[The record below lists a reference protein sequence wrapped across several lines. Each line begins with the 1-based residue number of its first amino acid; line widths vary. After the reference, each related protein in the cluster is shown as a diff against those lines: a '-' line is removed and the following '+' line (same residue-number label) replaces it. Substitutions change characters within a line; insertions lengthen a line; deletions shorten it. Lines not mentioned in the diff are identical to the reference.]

1 MGLTG
6 DAMIE
11 VHELTKR
18 FRSGAEDVLAVNQ
31 LSFRVDPGE
40 VYGLLGPN
48 GAGKTTTLRMIIGL
62 LQPDAGYA
70 EVAGMRASESPY
82 EVRARIGLVS
92 ANDGV
97 YPWLTVR
104 EMLLYFAELYGT
116 PVESA
121 REQIDETSQL
131 LGFVEYLD
139 RRCINLSTGQKQR
152 ITLARA
158 LIHRPPVLL
167 MDEPTRGLDVVASR
181 TVFDYIQLARERGIA
196 VIVST
201 HRLDEAQRL
210 CDRFGLL
217 HRGRMASEGTL
228 QELRQRSGRETLVEM
243 FYDLMPAATKATP
256 ETLTTEGQSLS

>member
-1 MGLTG
+1 
-6 DAMIE
+6 MIV
-11 VHELTKR
+11 VHQLSKR
-18 FRSGAEDVLAVNQ
+18 FRTSDADVLAVDR
-31 LSFRVDPGE
+31 LSFQVAPGE

-62 LQPDAGYA
+62 LSPDEGFA
-70 EVAGMRASESPY
+70 EVDGYRTSESPY

-116 PVESA
+116 SNEIA
-121 REQIDETSQL
+121 EEQIEQTSRL
-131 LGFVEYLD
+131 LDFAEYLD
-139 RRCINLSTGQKQR
+139 RRCITLSTGQKQR

-158 LIHRPPVLL
+158 LIHQPPVLL

-181 TVFDYIQLARERGIA
+181 TVFDYIQHARERGIA

-217 HRGRMASEGTL
+217 YRGHMAMEGNLADL
-228 QELRQRSGRETLVEM
+228 QHVSGRETLVEM
-243 FYDLMPAATKATP
+243 FYDLMKPRSESAASSVSTIA
-256 ETLTTEGQSLS
+256 EGSAN

>member
-1 MGLTG
+1 MPTRDDGNG
-6 DAMIE
+6 QRMI
-11 VHELTKR
+11 VAHELTKQ
-18 FRSGAEDVLAVNQ
+18 FQDGEDSVLAVNR
-31 LSFRVDPGE
+31 LSFRVEPGE

-62 LQPDAGYA
+62 LRPDYGFA
-70 EVAGMRASESPY
+70 EVAGFRTTESPF

-116 PVESA
+116 SIEEAELQTEWLADV
-121 REQIDETSQL
+121 
-131 LGFVEYLD
+131 LGFREYLD
-139 RRCINLSTGQKQR
+139 RRSIALSTGQKQR
-152 ITLARA
+152 VTLARA

-181 TVFDYIQLARERGIA
+181 VVFEYIQHAREQGLAI
-196 VIVST
+196 IVCT
-201 HRLDEAQRL
+201 HRLDEAQRI

-217 HRGRMASEGTL
+217 HRGCIAREGDFDA
-228 QELRQRSGRETLVEM
+228 LRAETGRDSLVEM
-243 FYDLMPAATKATP
+243 FYDLMHVDP
-256 ETLTTEGQSLS
+256 EVSALSGGRP

>member
-1 MGLTG
+1 
-6 DAMIE
+6 MID
-11 VHELTKR
+11 VHGLTKR
-18 FRSGAEDVLAVNQ
+18 FRSADSDILAVDG
-31 LSFRVDPGE
+31 LSFHVQPGE

-62 LQPDAGYA
+62 LSPDAGYA
-70 EVAGMRASESPY
+70 SVDGFRTIDDPF
-82 EVRARIGLVS
+82 EVRSRIGLVS

-116 PVESA
+116 PPELA
-121 REQIDETSQL
+121 EQQLEETSRL
-131 LGFVEYLD
+131 LGFREYLD
-139 RRCINLSTGQKQR
+139 RRCTNLSTGQKQR
-152 ITLARA
+152 VTLARA

-181 TVFDYIQLARERGIA
+181 TVFDYIQHAREQGIA

-217 HRGRMASEGTL
+217 FRGRLAREGDLAKL
-228 QELRQRSGRETLVEM
+228 QAESGKETLVEM
-243 FYDLMPAATKATP
+243 FYDLMQPIA
-256 ETLTTEGQSLS
+256 QSS

>member
-1 MGLTG
+1 
-6 DAMIE
+6 MI
-11 VHELTKR
+11 VVQELTKR
-18 FRSGAEDVLAVNQ
+18 FRGADAQVLAVDR
-31 LSFRVDPGE
+31 LSFQVSPGE

-62 LQPDAGYA
+62 LTPDQGYA
-70 EVAGMRASESPY
+70 SVAGFRTLDDPF
-82 EVRARIGLVS
+82 EVRSRIGLVS

-116 PVESA
+116 PLDVA
-121 REQIDETSQL
+121 EQQLDETSRM
-131 LGFVEYLD
+131 LGFREYLD
-139 RRCINLSTGQKQR
+139 RRCTHLSTGQKQR

-181 TVFDYIQLARERGIA
+181 TVFDYIQHARDQGIA

-217 HRGRMASEGTL
+217 YRGRLAMEGDL
-228 QELRQRSGRETLVEM
+228 QSLQQTSGRETLVEM
-243 FYDLMPAATKATP
+243 FYDLMQPSREVA
-256 ETLTTEGQSLS
+256 G

>member
-1 MGLTG
+1 
-6 DAMIE
+6 MIS
-11 VHELTKR
+11 VNELTKR
-18 FRSGAEDVLAVNQ
+18 FRSADSDVLAVDH
-31 LSFRVDPGE
+31 LSFSVDQGE

-62 LQPDAGYA
+62 LTPDSGF
-70 EVAGMRASESPY
+70 ASVDGFRTIDNPF
-82 EVRARIGLVS
+82 EVRSRIGLVS

-116 PVESA
+116 PSDVA
-121 REQIDETSQL
+121 HEQLDVTCDM
-131 LGFVEYLD
+131 LGFREYLD
-139 RRCINLSTGQKQR
+139 RRCTNLSTGQKQR
-152 ITLARA
+152 VTLARA

-181 TVFDYIQLARERGIA
+181 TVFDYIQHAREQGIA

-217 HRGRMASEGTL
+217 YRGRLAREGDLSTL
-228 QELRQRSGRETLVEM
+228 QSESGKQTLVEM
-243 FYDLMPAATKATP
+243 FYELMSPTENAT
-256 ETLTTEGQSLS
+256 S

>member
-1 MGLTG
+1 
-6 DAMIE
+6 MIS

-18 FRSGAEDVLAVNQ
+18 FRSADSDVLAVNS
-31 LSFRVDPGE
+31 LSFSVAAGE

-62 LQPDAGYA
+62 LTPDSGYA
-70 EVAGMRASESPY
+70 SVDGYRTIDNPF
-82 EVRARIGLVS
+82 EVRSRIGLVS

-116 PVESA
+116 PADVAQQQLEV
-121 REQIDETSQL
+121 TSDM
-131 LGFVEYLD
+131 LGFREYLD
-139 RRCINLSTGQKQR
+139 RRCTNLSTGQKQR
-152 ITLARA
+152 VTLARA

-181 TVFDYIQLARERGIA
+181 TVFDYIQHAREQGIA

-217 HRGRMASEGTL
+217 YRGQLAREGNLAAL
-228 QELRQRSGRETLVEM
+228 QKESGKETLVEI
-243 FYDLMPAATKATP
+243 FYDLMSPPQHAA
-256 ETLTTEGQSLS
+256 S

>member
-1 MGLTG
+1 
-6 DAMIE
+6 MI
-11 VHELTKR
+11 VVNELTKR
-18 FRSGAEDVLAVNQ
+18 FRSADSSVLAVDQ
-31 LSFRVDPGE
+31 LSFRVEPGE

-62 LQPDAGYA
+62 LSPDDGFAS
-70 EVAGMRASESPY
+70 VAGFRTVDHPF
-82 EVRARIGLVS
+82 EVRSRIGLVS

-116 PVESA
+116 PLDVAEKQL
-121 REQIDETSQL
+121 EETSRM
-131 LGFVEYLD
+131 LGFEDYLG
-139 RRCINLSTGQKQR
+139 RRCTHLSTGQKQR

-181 TVFDYIQLARERGIA
+181 TVFDYIQHAREQGIA

-217 HRGRMASEGTL
+217 YRGRLAMEGDLATL
-228 QELRQRSGRETLVEM
+228 QEVSGRETLVEM
-243 FYDLMPAATKATP
+243 FYDLMQTP
-256 ETLTTEGQSLS
+256 SSTVQPEEIA

>member
-1 MGLTG
+1 
-6 DAMIE
+6 MIKVNE
-11 VHELTKR
+11 VTKR
-18 FRSGAEDVLAVNQ
+18 FRGGDSDVLAVDR
-31 LSFRVDPGE
+31 LSFQIHPGE

-62 LQPDAGYA
+62 LTPDSGYT
-70 EVAGMRASESPY
+70 EVAGFRTANDPF
-82 EVRARIGLVS
+82 EVRARVGLVS
-92 ANDGV
+92 ASDGV

-116 PVESA
+116 DPDTAQQQLV
-121 REQIDETSQL
+121 ETSSML
-131 LGFVEYLD
+131 NFTEYLD
-139 RRCINLSTGQKQR
+139 RRCVNLSTGQKQR

-158 LIHRPPVLL
+158 LMHRPPVLL

-181 TVFDYIQLARERGIA
+181 IVFDYIQHAREQGIA

-217 HRGRMASEGTL
+217 YRGRMAMEGDLATL
-228 QELRQRSGRETLVEM
+228 QHQSGKQSLVEM
-243 FYDLMPAATKATP
+243 FYDLMDPSASM
-256 ETLTTEGQSLS
+256 EESVS

>member
-1 MGLTG
+1 
-6 DAMIE
+6 MI
-11 VHELTKR
+11 VANELTKQ
-18 FRSGAEDVLAVNQ
+18 FQDGDRSVLAVDR
-31 LSFRVDPGE
+31 LSFRVQPGE

-62 LQPDAGYA
+62 LQPDFGYA
-70 EVAGMRASESPY
+70 EVAGYRTTDSPF

-116 PVESA
+116 PRDEAVEQS
-121 REQIDETSQL
+121 EWLSDI
-131 LGFVEYLD
+131 LGFREYLD
-139 RRCINLSTGQKQR
+139 RRSIKLSTGQKQR
-152 ITLARA
+152 VTLARA

-181 TVFDYIQLARERGIA
+181 TVFEYIQHAREQGLA
-196 VIVST
+196 VIVCT
-201 HRLDEAQRL
+201 HRLDEAQRI

-217 HRGRMASEGTL
+217 HRGRIAREGDF
-228 QELRQRSGRETLVEM
+228 ESLRAETGKNSLVEM
-243 FYDLMPAATKATP
+243 FYDLMEVENDGTRVTP
-256 ETLTTEGQSLS
+256 DVSFNRGNQ

>member
-1 MGLTG
+1 
-6 DAMIE
+6 MILA
-11 VHELTKR
+11 HQLTKR
-18 FRSGAEDVLAVNQ
+18 FRGNNADVLAVDG
-31 LSFRVDPGE
+31 LSFRVEPGE

-62 LQPDAGYA
+62 LQPDSGYA
-70 EVAGMRASESPY
+70 EVAGYRTSDSPF
-82 EVRARIGLVS
+82 EVRAQVGLVS
-92 ANDGV
+92 ASDGV

-116 PVESA
+116 EPELA
-121 REQIDETSQL
+121 QQQLAETSRM
-131 LGFVEYLD
+131 LGFEEYLD
-139 RRCINLSTGQKQR
+139 RRCLQLSTGQKQR
-152 ITLARA
+152 VTLARA

-181 TVFDYIQLARERGIA
+181 TVFDYIQHAREQGIA

-217 HRGRMASEGTL
+217 YRGRLAMEGDL
-228 QELRQRSGRETLVEM
+228 GSLRGASGRETLVEM
-243 FYDLMPAATKATP
+243 FYDLIQQQPVLPA
-256 ETLTTEGQSLS
+256 S

>member
-1 MGLTG
+1 M
-6 DAMIE
+6 
-11 VHELTKR
+11 
-18 FRSGAEDVLAVNQ
+18 AVNG
-31 LSFRVDPGE
+31 LSFHVKPGE

-48 GAGKTTTLRMIIGL
+48 GAGKTTTLRMVIGL
-62 LQPDAGYA
+62 LQPDSGYT
-70 EVAGMRASESPY
+70 EVAGFRTAAAPF
-82 EVRARIGLVS
+82 EVRARVGLVS

-116 PVESA
+116 PPDVA
-121 REQIDETSQL
+121 QEQLAETSRML
-131 LGFVEYLD
+131 NFEDYLD
-139 RRCINLSTGQKQR
+139 RRCLQLSTGQKQR

-181 TVFDYIQLARERGIA
+181 TVFDYIQHARERGIA

-217 HRGRMASEGTL
+217 YRGRMAMEGDLASL
-228 QELRQRSGRETLVEM
+228 QQTSGRETLVEM
-243 FYDLMPAATKATP
+243 FYDLMQSGESATA
-256 ETLTTEGQSLS
+256 

>member
-1 MGLTG
+1 
-6 DAMIE
+6 MIKVNE
-11 VHELTKR
+11 VTKR
-18 FRSGAEDVLAVNQ
+18 FRGGDSDVLAVDR
-31 LSFRVDPGE
+31 LSFQIHPGE

-62 LQPDAGYA
+62 LTPDSGYT
-70 EVAGMRASESPY
+70 EVAGFRTANDPF
-82 EVRARIGLVS
+82 EVRARVGLVS
-92 ANDGV
+92 ASDGV

-116 PVESA
+116 DPDTAQQQLV
-121 REQIDETSQL
+121 ETSSML
-131 LGFVEYLD
+131 NFTEYLD
-139 RRCINLSTGQKQR
+139 RRCVNLSTGQKQR

-158 LIHRPPVLL
+158 LMHRPPVLL

-181 TVFDYIQLARERGIA
+181 IVFDYIQHAREQGIA

-217 HRGRMASEGTL
+217 YRGRMAMEGDLATL
-228 QELRQRSGRETLVEM
+228 QRQSGKQSLVEM
-243 FYDLMPAATKATP
+243 FYDLMDPSASM
-256 ETLTTEGQSLS
+256 EESVS

>member
-1 MGLTG
+1 
-6 DAMIE
+6 MIAAR
-11 VHELTKR
+11 ELSKT
-18 FRSGAEDVLAVNQ
+18 FRGPNTDVLAVDQ
-31 LSFRVDPGE
+31 LTFCVQPGE

-62 LQPDAGYA
+62 LQPDLGHA
-70 EVAGMRASESPY
+70 EVAGFRTSACPF
-82 EVRARIGLVS
+82 EVRARVGLVS

-116 PVESA
+116 PGDVAQQQLEA
-121 REQIDETSQL
+121 TSRM
-131 LGFVEYLD
+131 LGFEEYLD
-139 RRCINLSTGQKQR
+139 RRCTALSTGQKQR

-181 TVFDYIQLARERGIA
+181 IVFDYIQHAREQGLA

-217 HRGRMASEGTL
+217 FRGRMAMEGDLATL
-228 QELRQRSGRETLVEM
+228 QHRSGKETLVEM
-243 FYDLMPAATKATP
+243 FYDLMQPGEASRQFESAPNATQA
-256 ETLTTEGQSLS
+256 